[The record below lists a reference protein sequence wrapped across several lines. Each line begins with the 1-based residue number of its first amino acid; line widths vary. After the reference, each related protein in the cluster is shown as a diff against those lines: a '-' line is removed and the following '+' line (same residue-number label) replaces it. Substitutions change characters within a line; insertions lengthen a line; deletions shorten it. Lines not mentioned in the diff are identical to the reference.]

1 MDEFNEIVIN
11 TDMEYSEADGSESE
25 LLIGENEK
33 KEFNGVAIG
42 LKNTKS
48 QRKCKGLAG
57 EWSMIRCSN
66 IFSVLCS
73 AFFE

>member
-1 MDEFNEIVIN
+1 MDGFNEIVIN

-25 LLIGENEK
+25 LLIGEDEK
-33 KEFNGVAIG
+33 EEFNGVAIR

-57 EWSMIRCSN
+57 EWSRIRRFN
-66 IFSVLCS
+66 KIFSDL
-73 AFFE
+73 